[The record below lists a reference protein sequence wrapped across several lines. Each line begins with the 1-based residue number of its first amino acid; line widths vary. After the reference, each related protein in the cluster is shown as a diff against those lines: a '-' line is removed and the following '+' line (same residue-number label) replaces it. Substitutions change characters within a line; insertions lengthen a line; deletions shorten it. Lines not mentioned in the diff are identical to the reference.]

1 MVYLVLLVSL
11 AGFLLSIRIT
21 GIISQVHTA
30 AADARQALIV
40 MRNVDMS
47 EDEKETLV
55 QAAAL
60 RMFILFFGILIRA
73 TVAVAVSILLV
84 LIAVWAGLC
93 TMEAVEAGLT
103 NWIFL
108 TSAVVITLLMWRVI
122 K

>member
-1 MVYLVLLVSL
+1 MVYVVLLVSL

-21 GIISQVHTA
+21 GIVGQVHLA
-30 AADARQALIV
+30 ATDARQALTV
-40 MRNVDMS
+40 MKNVNMN
-47 EDEKETLV
+47 EDEKEALV

-73 TVAVAVSILLV
+73 TVAVAVATLLV
-84 LIAVWAGLC
+84 LVAIWTGLS
-93 TMEAVEAGLT
+93 TMEAVEAGVT

-108 TSAVVITLLMWRVI
+108 ISVVVITLLMWRVI